1 MALAD
6 YKAVKLTQKI
16 TPAILNFYLE
26 YNQINVMIRYSKPF
40 ANGRIG
46 QDAVVDVNSV
56 LKSFMNSDGT
66 FKATIFSNRQKIWR
80 QDVADGK

>member
-16 TPAILNFYLE
+16 TPAILNIYLE

-46 QDAVVDVNSV
+46 
-56 LKSFMNSDGT
+56 
-66 FKATIFSNRQKIWR
+66 
-80 QDVADGK
+80 